1 MLARNKLRDFEQT
14 ITEWR
19 SAMAEAE
26 AEAYYHEDEDLLQQ
40 PFSPPFS
47 PETQLETLIHEN
59 SLFFDRLVELVPAR
73 FYLPS
78 DGPPNPGYYGMSKAE
93 KAAARKATKVNL
105 KKARRARLDP
115 ENYASTLELVKR
127 NALKEK
133 EEKLKDEE
141 DCQNSLIACKDDK
154 STTYEEL
161 RKKLH
166 KRIEELQA
174 NRHVAVGDDAHN
186 WKNEKK
192 KDTKIRKRKQE
203 AVASATTSSGASVTQ
218 ESVPAKRPKESVNKT
233 RKDSMEDNSTK
244 FEFGRVK
251 ISVGNEN
258 TKETQKKRK
267 DSKGKL
273 LEKATKLQSTMQDPE
288 KGEVVAMDHS
298 WSAAANRAAGV
309 KVLDNPKLLKQSMK
323 KEKHKHHKNAQKWKE
338 RAELKEKAADAKQ
351 QTRAE
356 NIAQRS
362 QQKKERLIAKR
373 EKKLLRPGFEG
384 RKNGF
389 INT

>member
-1 MLARNKLRDFEQT
+1 MTRPFP
-14 ITEWR
+14 EWR

-26 AEAYYHEDEDLLQQ
+26 AEAYYQLDEELLQQ
-40 PFSPPFS
+40 PISPPFS
-47 PETQLETLIHEN
+47 PETQLENLIHEN

-78 DGPPNPGYYGMSKAE
+78 EDPQNPGYYGMSKAE
-93 KAAARKATKVNL
+93 KAAARKATKLNL

-127 NALKEK
+127 NAEK
-133 EEKLKDEE
+133 EEEEKLNDEE
-141 DCQNSLIACKDDK
+141 DCQNSLIACKADDK

-174 NRHVAVGDDAHN
+174 KRHVSVGDDAHN

-192 KDTKIRKRKQE
+192 KDTKIRKRKHE
-203 AVASATTSSGASVTQ
+203 AVASATTSSGAPVTQ
-218 ESVPAKRPKESVNKT
+218 ESVPAKRPKESANKT

-251 ISVGNEN
+251 LSVGNEN
-258 TKETQKKRK
+258 TKETHKKRK
-267 DSKGKL
+267 ESKGQL

-288 KGEVVAMDHS
+288 KGQVVAVDHS

-309 KVLDNPKLLKQSMK
+309 KVLDNPKLLKQSVK
-323 KEKHKHHKNAQKWKE
+323 KEKQKHHKNAQKWRE

-356 NIAQRS
+356 HIAQRS

>member
-1 MLARNKLRDFEQT
+1 
-14 ITEWR
+14 
-19 SAMAEAE
+19 
-26 AEAYYHEDEDLLQQ
+26 
-40 PFSPPFS
+40 
-47 PETQLETLIHEN
+47 
-59 SLFFDRLVELVPAR
+59 
-73 FYLPS
+73 
-78 DGPPNPGYYGMSKAE
+78 MSKAE

-141 DCQNSLIACKDDK
+141 DCQNSLITCKADDK

-203 AVASATTSSGASVTQ
+203 AVASATTSSGAPVTQ

-288 KGEVVAMDHS
+288 KGQVVAMDHS

>member
-1 MLARNKLRDFEQT
+1 
-14 ITEWR
+14 
-19 SAMAEAE
+19 MAEAV
-26 AEAYYHEDEDLLQQ
+26 AEAYYHQDEDFLQQ
-40 PFSPPFS
+40 PISPPVS
-47 PETQLETLIHEN
+47 PETQLQTLIHEN
-59 SLFFDRLVELVPAR
+59 SSFFDRLVELIPAR

-78 DGPPNPGYYGMSKAE
+78 EDPPNTRYYGMSKAE
-93 KAAARKATKVNL
+93 KLAARKATKKNL
-105 KKARRARLDP
+105 KKARRDRLDP

-127 NALKEK
+127 NAEK
-133 EEKLKDEE
+133 EEQKKLKDEE
-141 DCQNSLIACKDDK
+141 DVQNALIACKADDK

-174 NRHVAVGDDAHN
+174 KRHVTVADDAHN

-192 KDTKIRKRKQE
+192 KDTKIRKRKQG
-203 AVASATTSSGASVTQ
+203 AAASATTSSGAPVTQ
-218 ESVPAKRPKESVNKT
+218 ETVPAKRQKESVTKT
-233 RKDSMEDNSTK
+233 RKDPIEDNSSK

-251 ISVGNEN
+251 LTVGSEN
-258 TKETQKKRK
+258 TKDTHKKRK
-267 DSKGKL
+267 ESKGQL
-273 LEKATKLQSTMQDPE
+273 LEKATKLQSTVQDPE
-288 KGEVVAMDHS
+288 KGQVVAMEHS

-323 KEKHKHHKNAQKWKE
+323 REKQKHHKNAQKWKE

-356 NIAQRS
+356 HIAHRS

-384 RKNGF
+384 RKDGF
-389 INT
+389 INL

>member
-78 DGPPNPGYYGMSKAE
+78 EGPPNPGYYGMSKAE

-203 AVASATTSSGASVTQ
+203 AVASATTSSGAPVTQ

-288 KGEVVAMDHS
+288 KGQVVAMDHS

>member
-78 DGPPNPGYYGMSKAE
+78 EGPPNPGYYGMSKAE

-141 DCQNSLIACKDDK
+141 DCQNSLITCKDDK

-203 AVASATTSSGASVTQ
+203 AVASATTSSGAPVTQ

-288 KGEVVAMDHS
+288 KGQVVAMDHS

>member
-1 MLARNKLRDFEQT
+1 
-14 ITEWR
+14 
-19 SAMAEAE
+19 MAEAE
-26 AEAYYHEDEDLLQQ
+26 AEAYYQLDEELLQQ
-40 PFSPPFS
+40 PISPPFS
-47 PETQLETLIHEN
+47 PETQLENLIHEN

-78 DGPPNPGYYGMSKAE
+78 EDPQNPGYYGMSKAE
-93 KAAARKATKVNL
+93 KAAARKATKLNL

-127 NALKEK
+127 NAEK
-133 EEKLKDEE
+133 EEEEKLNDKE
-141 DCQNSLIACKDDK
+141 DCQNSLIACKADDK

-174 NRHVAVGDDAHN
+174 KRHVSVGDDAHN

-192 KDTKIRKRKQE
+192 KDTKIRKRKHE
-203 AVASATTSSGASVTQ
+203 AVASATTSSGAPVTQ
-218 ESVPAKRPKESVNKT
+218 ESVPAKRPKESANKT

-251 ISVGNEN
+251 LSVGNEN
-258 TKETQKKRK
+258 TKETHKKRK
-267 DSKGKL
+267 ESKGQL

-288 KGEVVAMDHS
+288 KGQVVAVDHS

-309 KVLDNPKLLKQSMK
+309 KVLDNPKLLKQSVK
-323 KEKHKHHKNAQKWKE
+323 KEKQKHHKNAQKWRE

-351 QTRAE
+351 QTRADH
-356 NIAQRS
+356 IAQRS

>member
-1 MLARNKLRDFEQT
+1 MTRPFP
-14 ITEWR
+14 EWR

-26 AEAYYHEDEDLLQQ
+26 AEAYYQLDEELLQQ
-40 PFSPPFS
+40 PISPPFS
-47 PETQLETLIHEN
+47 PETQLENLIHEN

-78 DGPPNPGYYGMSKAE
+78 EDPQNPGYYGMSKAE
-93 KAAARKATKVNL
+93 KAAARKATKLNL

-127 NALKEK
+127 NAEK
-133 EEKLKDEE
+133 EEEEKLNDEE

-174 NRHVAVGDDAHN
+174 KRHVSVGDDAHN

-192 KDTKIRKRKQE
+192 KDTKIRKRKHE
-203 AVASATTSSGASVTQ
+203 AVASATTSSGAPVTQ
-218 ESVPAKRPKESVNKT
+218 ESVPAKRPKESANKT

-251 ISVGNEN
+251 LSVGNEN
-258 TKETQKKRK
+258 TKETHKKRK
-267 DSKGKL
+267 ESKGQL

-288 KGEVVAMDHS
+288 KGQVVAVDHS

-309 KVLDNPKLLKQSMK
+309 KVLDNPKLLKQSVK
-323 KEKHKHHKNAQKWKE
+323 KEKQKHHKNAQKWRE

-351 QTRAE
+351 QTRADH
-356 NIAQRS
+356 IAQRS